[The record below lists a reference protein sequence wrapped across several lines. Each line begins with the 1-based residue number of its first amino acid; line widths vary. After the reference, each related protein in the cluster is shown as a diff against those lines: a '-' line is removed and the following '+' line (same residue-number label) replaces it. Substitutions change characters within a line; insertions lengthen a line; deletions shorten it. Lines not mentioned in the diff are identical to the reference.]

1 MRRAFAVG
9 AVAAAILVLPLT
21 SCSAAAEPGNDIA
34 NASASLPMELAI
46 PTLPDPEPAAVR
58 FLAVGDILLD
68 RLPGA
73 RIARE
78 GWKAPFASVKP
89 LVEGADLAF
98 ANLECPA
105 SYPGVPY
112 PGKPENVTFNADPG
126 ALLGIAWA
134 GFDVVSLA
142 NNHMNDHGP
151 KAVAETLA
159 ALDLIG
165 VARSGAGTD
174 LAEARAPAWLEAGG
188 ARVAVL
194 SYAEAWWSVTGAG
207 EATPGVAHAVT
218 DHMVADVGAALA
230 DGADYVLVSVHWGE
244 EHARSPTAFQRSFGQ
259 AAIDAGAAAV
269 LGHHPHVLQGVE
281 RHGRGVILYSMGN
294 FVFDM
299 AADTTYDSA
308 AFVLTLSGGGVEALE
323 IRPLRIDRGLWAP
336 RAATG
341 SDGERIL
348 GTLRAMSAKLGTEL
362 AVEAE
367 AAYLH

>member
-1 MRRAFAVG
+1 MSRTSSPG
-9 AVAAAILVLPLT
+9 ALAASLVFLLLA
-21 SCSAAAEPGNDIA
+21 SCSVAPERAGEDPD
-34 NASASLPMELAI
+34 ASASLPMELAVAS
-46 PTLPDPEPAAVR
+46 LPDPEPAAIR

-89 LVEGADLAF
+89 LVEAADLAF

-105 SYPGVPY
+105 SYPGEPY

-126 ALLGIAWA
+126 ALLGLAWA

-142 NNHMNDHGP
+142 NNHMNDYGP
-151 KAVAETLA
+151 KAVAETLE
-159 ALDLIG
+159 ALDLAG

-174 LAEARAPAWLEAGG
+174 LGDAREPAWLEAGG
-188 ARVAVL
+188 AEIAVL

-207 EATPGVAHAVT
+207 ETTPGVAHAVEA
-218 DHMVADVGAALA
+218 HMVADVGAALA
-230 DGADYVLVSVHWGE
+230 KGADYVLVSVHWGE
-244 EHARSPTAFQRSFGQ
+244 EHARSPNAFQRSFGRS
-259 AAIDAGAAAV
+259 AIDAGAAAV

-281 RHGRGVILYSMGN
+281 RYGRGVILYSMGN

-299 AADTTYDSA
+299 EADSTYDSA
-308 AFVLTLSGGGVEALE
+308 AFVLTLAEGGVEALE

-336 RAATG
+336 RAASG
-341 SDGERIL
+341 PEGERIL
-348 GTLRAMSAKLGTEL
+348 GKLAAMCAELGTEL
-362 AVEAE
+362 AFESG
-367 AAYLH
+367 AAFLR

>member
-1 MRRAFAVG
+1 MRRPLAAGAAAASLAVLCFT
-9 AVAAAILVLPLT
+9 ACSVAARPESDL
-21 SCSAAAEPGNDIA
+21 A
-34 NASASLPMELAI
+34 NASATLPMELAV
-46 PTLPDPEPAAVR
+46 PTLPDREAAAIR

-73 RIARE
+73 RITRE
-78 GWKAPFASVKP
+78 GWKAPFLSVKP
-89 LVEGADLAF
+89 LVEAADLAF

-126 ALLGIAWA
+126 ALLGLAWA

-142 NNHMNDHGP
+142 NNHMNDYGP
-151 KAVAETLA
+151 RAVAETLE
-159 ALDLIG
+159 ALDLAG
-165 VARSGAGTD
+165 VARSGAGKG

-207 EATPGVAHAVT
+207 EASPGVAHAVT
-218 DHMVADVGAALA
+218 EHMVADVGAALA

-244 EHARSPTAFQRSFGQ
+244 EHARSPNAFQRSFGY

-281 RHGRGVILYSMGN
+281 RYGRGVILYSMGN

-308 AFVLTLSGGGVEALE
+308 AFILTLSGGGVESLE

-341 SDGERIL
+341 SESERIL
-348 GTLRAMSAKLGTEL
+348 GSLHAMSARLGTEL
-362 AVEAE
+362 GLEAG
-367 AAYLH
+367 AAHLP

>member
-1 MRRAFAVG
+1 MRPSRALV
-9 AVAAAILVLPLT
+9 AVAGPLVALSLW
-21 SCSAAAEPGNDIA
+21 SCSVGVTP
-34 NASASLPMELAI
+34 ASGETGAPVSLPMELAI
-46 PTLPDPEPAAVR
+46 PRLPDPEPAAVR

-89 LVEGADLAF
+89 LVEAADLAF

-126 ALLGIAWA
+126 ALLGLVWA

-151 KAVAETLA
+151 KAVAETLE
-159 ALDLIG
+159 ALDLAG
-165 VARSGAGTD
+165 VARSGAGRD
-174 LAEARAPAWLEAGG
+174 LEEARAPAWLEAEG
-188 ARVAVL
+188 ARIAVL

-207 EATPGVAHAVT
+207 EATPGVAHAVEE
-218 DHMVADVGAALA
+218 DMVADVGAALA
-230 DGADYVLVSVHWGE
+230 EGADYVLVSVHWGE
-244 EHARSPTAFQRSFGQ
+244 EHARSPNAFQRSFGH

-281 RHGRGVILYSMGN
+281 RYGRGVILYSMGN

-299 AADTTYDSA
+299 AADATYDSA
-308 AFVLTLSGGGVEALE
+308 AFVLTLFGGGVDALE

-336 RAATG
+336 RATTG
-341 SDGERIL
+341 SESERIL
-348 GTLRAMSAKLGTEL
+348 GSLHAMSASLGTEL
-362 AVEAE
+362 ELEAGS
-367 AAYLH
+367 AHLH